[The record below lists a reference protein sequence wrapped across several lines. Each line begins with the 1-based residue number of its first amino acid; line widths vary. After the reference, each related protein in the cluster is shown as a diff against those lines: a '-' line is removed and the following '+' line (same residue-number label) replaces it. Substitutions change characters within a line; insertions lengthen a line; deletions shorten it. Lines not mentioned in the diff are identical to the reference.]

1 MREFEE
7 EEEEEEEDG
16 GTIRAVRVSNE
27 MKFNFV
33 NALTQFGERAG
44 ASLKSVVRLEMVDRR
59 ACKCNERGSGA
70 DAWSGAQRSTATRCN
85 DASIRSL
92 QQRGHADGALLFVE
106 WHGTRVRPTSPLLSF
121 FLSRDLDS
129 DGW

>member
-7 EEEEEEEDG
+7 EEEEEEEDD

-44 ASLKSVVRLEMVDRR
+44 ASLKSVVRLEVVDRR

-92 QQRGHADGALLFVE
+92 QQRGHADGALLFVA
-106 WHGTRVRPTSPLLSF
+106 WRGTRVRPTSFLLF
-121 FLSRDLDS
+121 VTRPRF
-129 DGW
+129 GWMVN